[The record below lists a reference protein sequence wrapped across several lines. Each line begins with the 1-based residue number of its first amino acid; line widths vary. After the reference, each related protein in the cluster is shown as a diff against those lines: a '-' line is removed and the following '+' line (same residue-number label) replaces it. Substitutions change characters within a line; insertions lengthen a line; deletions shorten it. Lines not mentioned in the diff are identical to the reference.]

1 MHHAKSSA
9 KRFGGVWEDYI
20 KIHNW
25 FDETKANFADV
36 RHRAMR
42 HHAEGIFWCEKEFG
56 TAFKNSNG
64 QDVPTRAIGEQH
76 VKEDCGFIPS
86 MQRWLLAMNVEEW
99 MIRMSDKSKETFD
112 MVREDVNM
120 SVEAEEKSTKL
131 RSPEDEK

>member
-1 MHHAKSSA
+1 MHPMHHAMYSTKM
-9 KRFGGVWEDYI
+9 FGGVWEDCI

-42 HHAEGIFWCEKEFG
+42 HHAEGIFWCEKVSC
-56 TAFKNSNG
+56 TAFQNSNG

-86 MQRWLLAMNVEEW
+86 MQRWLLAMKIEPWIIKMSEEA
-99 MIRMSDKSKETFD
+99 KETFD
-112 MVREDVNM
+112 MVRLGEN
-120 SVEAEEKSTKL
+120 K
-131 RSPEDEK
+131 